1 MAVAPRGIRGA
12 PFENFLLWG
21 ATESCYRRGISMWA
35 MGGVSYVRLPAAVL
49 AAVAAGPVAVAV
61 VLRTG

>member
-1 MAVAPRGIRGA
+1 
-12 PFENFLLWG
+12 
-21 ATESCYRRGISMWA
+21 MWA

-49 AAVAAGPVAVAV
+49 AAVADGPVAVAV